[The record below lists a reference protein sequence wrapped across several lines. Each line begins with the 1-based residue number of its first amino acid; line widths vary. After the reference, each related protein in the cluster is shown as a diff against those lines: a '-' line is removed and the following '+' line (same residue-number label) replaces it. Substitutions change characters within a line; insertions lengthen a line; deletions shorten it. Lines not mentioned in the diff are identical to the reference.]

1 MMSNI
6 DTSRI
11 DLEKVKAVASKMSP
25 GYDQAAPAQTE
36 PNDEEKSKD
45 AFFAQVAQ
53 TAEAMIARHGKEFAI
68 GTLVLAAKF
77 IVESRPLIK
86 RDIGH
91 GEAAGV
97 AEACGK

>member
-6 DTSRI
+6 ETSRI
-11 DLEKVKAVASKMSP
+11 DLEKVRAVASKMSP

-36 PNDEEKSKD
+36 LNDEEKSKD

-77 IVESRPLIK
+77 IVEGRPLIK
-86 RDIGH
+86 RDIGP

-97 AEACGK
+97 AEACGN